1 MNTTAKIK
9 KFVILGILFLLPIIA
24 YLFFSSGINHFAK
37 LPILTKNVLEIDQF
51 KTENGASKLLKDHI
65 TILCFFGNNL
75 ELSKAN
81 AFNLAHKI
89 YKKNYQFKD
98 FQFVILTPD
107 GSQSQVKSLKEE
119 LSEIEN
125 AVNWNFVYS
134 SPNEIEKVFNSLGSN
149 YSLDANMAS
158 PYVFIIDKDRSLRGR
173 DDDDDLGLLYGF
185 DSSDYSEVNNKMS
198 DDVRVILAEYRLALK
213 KYNSKREI

>member
-1 MNTTAKIK
+1 MNTTDKIK

-37 LPILTKNVLEIDQF
+37 LPVLTKNVLEIDQF
-51 KTENGASKLLKDHI
+51 KTENGASKLLKNHI

-75 ELSKAN
+75 ESSKAN

-107 GSQSQVKSLKEE
+107 GAQTQVKLLKEE
-119 LSEIEN
+119 LSKIEN
-125 AVNWNFVYS
+125 PENWNFVYS
-134 SPNEIEKVFNSLGSN
+134 TPTEIEKVFNSLGSN
-149 YSLDANMAS
+149 YSLNSNMAS
-158 PYVFIIDKDRSLRGR
+158 PYIFIIDKDRSLRGR
-173 DDDDDLGLLYGF
+173 DDDDDLGVLYGF
-185 DSSDYSEVNNKMS
+185 DSSVYSEVNNKMS

-213 KYNSKREI
+213 KYNTKRKI

>member
-1 MNTTAKIK
+1 VKTTDKIK
-9 KFVILGILFLLPIIA
+9 KFVILGILFLLPITA

-37 LPILTKNVLEIDQF
+37 LPVLTENVLEINQF
-51 KTENGASKLLKDHI
+51 KTENGASKLLKNHI

-75 ELSKAN
+75 ESSKAN

-107 GSQSQVKSLKEE
+107 GAQAQVKLLKEE

-125 AVNWNFVYS
+125 PENWNFVYS
-134 SPNEIEKVFNSLGSN
+134 TPSEIEKVFNSLGSN
-149 YSLDANMAS
+149 YSLNSNMAS
-158 PYVFIIDKDRSLRGR
+158 PYVFIIDKDRNLRGR
-173 DDDDDLGLLYGF
+173 DDDKDLGVLYGF
-185 DSSDYSEVNNKMS
+185 DSSVYSEVNNKMS

-213 KYNSKREI
+213 KYNTKREI

>member
-1 MNTTAKIK
+1 MNATAKIK

-37 LPILTKNVLEIDQF
+37 LPVLTKNVLEIDQF

-65 TILCFFGNNL
+65 TVLCFFGNNL

-89 YKKNYQFKD
+89 YKKNYQFKN

-107 GSQSQVKSLKEE
+107 GSQSQVKLLKEE

-125 AVNWNFVYS
+125 SENWNFVYS
-134 SPNEIEKVFNSLGSN
+134 SPSEIERVFNSLGSN
-149 YSLDANMAS
+149 YSLDPNMAS
-158 PYVFIIDKDRSLRGR
+158 PYVFIIDKDRRLRGR

-185 DSSDYSEVNNKMS
+185 NSSDYSEVNNKMS

>member
-1 MNTTAKIK
+1 VNTTDKIK
-9 KFVILGILFLLPIIA
+9 KFVILGILFLLPITA

-37 LPILTKNVLEIDQF
+37 LPVLTEYVLEIDQF
-51 KTENGASKLLKDHI
+51 KTENGGSKQLEDHI
-65 TILCFFGNNL
+65 TILCFFGNDI
-75 ELSKAN
+75 ESSQAN

-107 GSQSQVKSLKEE
+107 GTQAQVKLLKED
-119 LSEIEN
+119 LSQIEN
-125 AVNWNFVYS
+125 PENWNFVYGT
-134 SPNEIEKVFNSLGSN
+134 PNEIEKIFNSLGSS
-149 YSLDANMAS
+149 YSLNNNMAS

-173 DDDDDLGLLYGF
+173 DDDEDLGILYGF
-185 DSSDYSEVNNKMS
+185 DSSIYSEINNKMS

>member
-1 MNTTAKIK
+1 M
-9 KFVILGILFLLPIIA
+9 
-24 YLFFSSGINHFAK
+24 
-37 LPILTKNVLEIDQF
+37 
-51 KTENGASKLLKDHI
+51 
-65 TILCFFGNNL
+65 
-75 ELSKAN
+75 
-81 AFNLAHKI
+81 AHKI
-89 YKKNYQFKD
+89 YKKNYQFKN

-173 DDDDDLGLLYGF
+173 DDDDDVGLLYGF

>member
-107 GSQSQVKSLKEE
+107 GSQFQVKSLKEE

>member
-1 MNTTAKIK
+1 VNTTDKIK

-37 LPILTKNVLEIDQF
+37 LPVLTKNVLEIDQF
-51 KTENGASKLLKDHI
+51 KTENGASKLLKNHI

-75 ELSKAN
+75 ESSKAN

-107 GSQSQVKSLKEE
+107 GAQTQVKLLKEE
-119 LSEIEN
+119 LSKIEN
-125 AVNWNFVYS
+125 PENWNFVYS
-134 SPNEIEKVFNSLGSN
+134 TPTEIEKVFNSLGSN
-149 YSLDANMAS
+149 YSLNSNMAS
-158 PYVFIIDKDRSLRGR
+158 PYIFIIDKDRSLRGR
-173 DDDDDLGLLYGF
+173 DDDDDLGVLYGF
-185 DSSDYSEVNNKMS
+185 DSSVYSEVNNKMS

-213 KYNSKREI
+213 KYNTKRKI

>member
-1 MNTTAKIK
+1 VNTTAKIK

-37 LPILTKNVLEIDQF
+37 LPVLTQNVLEIDQF
-51 KTENGASKLLKDHI
+51 KTEKGTSKLLNDHI

-75 ELSKAN
+75 EATKAN

-89 YKKNYQFKD
+89 YKKNYQFKN

>member
-1 MNTTAKIK
+1 MKTTDKIK
-9 KFVILGILFLLPIIA
+9 KFVILGILFLLPITA

-37 LPILTKNVLEIDQF
+37 LPVLTENVLEINQF
-51 KTENGASKLLKDHI
+51 KTENGASKLLKNHI

-75 ELSKAN
+75 ESSKAN

-107 GSQSQVKSLKEE
+107 GAQTQVKLLKEE

-125 AVNWNFVYS
+125 PVNWNFVYS
-134 SPNEIEKVFNSLGSN
+134 TPSEIEKVFNSLGSN
-149 YSLDANMAS
+149 YSLNSNMAS
-158 PYVFIIDKDRSLRGR
+158 PYVFIIDKDRNLRGR
-173 DDDDDLGLLYGF
+173 DDDKDLGVLYGF
-185 DSSDYSEVNNKMS
+185 DSSVYSEVNNKMS

-213 KYNSKREI
+213 KYNTKREI

>member
-1 MNTTAKIK
+1 MNTTDKIK
-9 KFVILGILFLLPIIA
+9 KFVILGILFLLPITA

-37 LPILTKNVLEIDQF
+37 LPVLTENVLEIDQF
-51 KTENGASKLLKDHI
+51 KTEKGEAILLKDHI
-65 TILCFFGNNL
+65 TILCFFGNDL
-75 ELSKAN
+75 ESSQAN

-107 GSQSQVKSLKEE
+107 GTQTQVKLLIEE

-125 AVNWNFVYS
+125 PENWNFVYS
-134 SPNEIEKVFNSLGSN
+134 KPNEIEKIFNSLGSN
-149 YSLDANMAS
+149 YLLNSNMAS

-173 DDDDDLGLLYGF
+173 DDDDDLGVLYGF
-185 DSSDYSEVNNKMS
+185 DASVYSEINNKMS

>member
-89 YKKNYQFKD
+89 YKKNYQFKN

>member
-9 KFVILGILFLLPIIA
+9 KFVILGILFLLPITA

-37 LPILTKNVLEIDQF
+37 LPVLTQNVLEIDQF
-51 KTENGASKLLKDHI
+51 KTEIGASKLLKDHI

-75 ELSKAN
+75 EASKAN

-89 YKKNYQFKD
+89 YKKNYQFKN

-134 SPNEIEKVFNSLGSN
+134 SHNEIEKVFNSLGSN

>member
-1 MNTTAKIK
+1 VNTTAKIK

-107 GSQSQVKSLKEE
+107 GSQFQVKSLKEE

>member
-1 MNTTAKIK
+1 MKKSEKIK
-9 KFVILGILFLLPIIA
+9 KFTILGILFLLPITA
-24 YLFFSSGINHFAK
+24 YLFFSSGVNNFAK
-37 LPILTKNVLEIDQF
+37 LPVLTRGVLEIDQF
-51 KTENGASKLLKDHI
+51 ELENKVKKELQNHL
-65 TILCFFGNNL
+65 TILCFFGNDL
-75 ELSKAN
+75 ELTQSN

-89 YKKNYQFKD
+89 YKKNYQFKN

-107 GSQSQVKSLKEE
+107 GSQSQVKLLKEE